1 MSGSSRYG
9 VPAFDRPHRMIAG
22 VCAAGAQLAGV
33 PVWIVRV
40 VAVIALILHFA
51 LAMIIYFAAAYIWRN
66 NIRAAL
72 SMPRYDDYQPGRP
85 GAWTPGTWNSA
96 FEDRGAATRDRRMV

>member
-22 VCAAGAQLAGV
+22 VCAAGAAMAGV
-33 PVWIVRV
+33 PVWLVRV
-40 VAVIALILHFA
+40 VAVVALIVHFV
-51 LAMIIYFAAAYIWRN
+51 LAIIIYFAAADVFRH

-72 SMPRYDDYQPGRP
+72 SMPRYDRYEPGRP
-85 GAWTPGTWNSA
+85 GAWSPGTWNSA
-96 FEDRGAATRDRRMV
+96 FNDRAYDTRDRRTP